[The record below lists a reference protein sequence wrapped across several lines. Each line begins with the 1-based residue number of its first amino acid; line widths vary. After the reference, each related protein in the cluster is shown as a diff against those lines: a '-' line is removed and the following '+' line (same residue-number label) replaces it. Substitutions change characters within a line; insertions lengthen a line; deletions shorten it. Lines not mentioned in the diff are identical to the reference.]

1 MLVSAFETG
10 NQPIGD
16 SLMIH
21 FDQWIQDVQV
31 QIDNE
36 SYRAMH
42 CRFRPAVVSDY
53 EGLTYDMD
61 EEAWLHDRES

>member
-1 MLVSAFETG
+1 
-10 NQPIGD
+10 
-16 SLMIH
+16 MIH